1 MNIEVFLFFL
11 FGIVAAVTAVIMI
24 TRRNPVISA
33 LFLILNFASLA
44 GLYITLNAQF
54 IAVTQIIVYAGAIMI
69 LFLFVLMLLRP
80 ESQKKFLN

>member
-1 MNIEVFLFFL
+1 MNLEVFLFFV
-11 FGIVAAVTAVIMI
+11 FGIIAAVTAVLMI

-33 LFLILNFASLA
+33 LFLILNFAALA

-69 LFLFVLMLLRP
+69 LFLFVLMLLRT
-80 ESQKKFLN
+80 ENLLS